1 MGLRSSTPPP
11 SAHDRVVGREWGLQ
25 PRSRVP
31 KPHLHT
37 HCRDRGSAHRQVSD
51 CETCFLGRVR
61 RVWAGPGRAEPPC
74 HPATLPPLPCAHP
87 SPSRGNPREVPGRM
101 GYPCGAAALEKA
113 FRSASAHK
121 PASCAVARGSISAFA
136 MAGLHSARRGRGAQP
151 HGYSGSSSCCDWR
164 ESNCSFSAP
173 QPTTTPSSGMPSV
186 ESLYVKAYPAPR
198 RLPRAFLSCPRER
211 ALGAELMG
219 PLTRPIG
226 CDITQNPVF

>member
-74 HPATLPPLPCAHP
+74 HPATPSLRPPLTQ
-87 SPSRGNPREVPGRM
+87 PREPQGGPREDGLPMWSCSPGEGLQVSICPQASKLCCGPWEHLSLCDGRASLSTPGSGGPATWVQWVLQLLRLEGVQLLVLCAPAHYHPLIWDAQRGVPVCEGLSSPQKTAQGFPFLPEGKGPGGRVD
-101 GYPCGAAALEKA
+101 GP
-113 FRSASAHK
+113 
-121 PASCAVARGSISAFA
+121 
-136 MAGLHSARRGRGAQP
+136 P
-151 HGYSGSSSCCDWR
+151 H
-164 ESNCSFSAP
+164 
-173 QPTTTPSSGMPSV
+173 
-186 ESLYVKAYPAPR
+186 KAYW
-198 RLPRAFLSCPRER
+198 L
-211 ALGAELMG
+211 
-219 PLTRPIG
+219 
-226 CDITQNPVF
+226 

>member
-1 MGLRSSTPPP
+1 MPTTGWWGGSGGCSLGAGCQNPTCTRTAETGGQRTGRSPIVKPASWEE
-11 SAHDRVVGREWGLQ
+11 SAGCGRG
-25 PRSRVP
+25 
-31 KPHLHT
+31 
-37 HCRDRGSAHRQVSD
+37 RGGQS
-51 CETCFLGRVR
+51 
-61 RVWAGPGRAEPPC
+61 

-164 ESNCSFSAP
+164 ESSCSFSAP

-198 RLPRAFLSCPRER
+198 RLPRASLSCPRER